1 MLVLLLKVW
10 IFVSIWFPSLTI
22 RCCHFPRTCKERTLL
37 WKEKDHH
44 VQWGA
49 RRGRKDL
56 NSVHQKPKRQTLL
69 FFSCVPRDQT
79 TTCRS
84 TLVRRYYF
92 PPIVLRN
99 QDSKDARSARTETK
113 TSDNCSKERKRRE
126 HWLHGGWAA
135 WRRTRWKEFHPQAVW
150 CCSKRQRHVKPFSK
164 AQLLGKGCRQ
174 KHTQAFFGV
183 RSKNAPSAVLTSF
196 GALCLSSDLLLSV
209 FHHLSDRQPVH
220 RSTRFVTREN
230 GRDSRNTPTETG
242 KTPTPKLSRPLHL
255 FSIPKGQLA

>member
-1 MLVLLLKVW
+1 M
-10 IFVSIWFPSLTI
+10 
-22 RCCHFPRTCKERTLL
+22 
-37 WKEKDHH
+37 
-44 VQWGA
+44 
-49 RRGRKDL
+49 GREEGEKDL
-56 NSVHQKPKRQTLL
+56 NSVHQKPKRQALL
-69 FFSCVPRDQT
+69 FFLACHVTRRLQVD
-79 TTCRS
+79 RR
-84 TLVRRYYF
+84 LVAGITHRPSYLGIRTVKTPGVLEQKQRRLT
-92 PPIVLRN
+92 IV
-99 QDSKDARSARTETK
+99 Q
-113 TSDNCSKERKRRE
+113 RRE
-126 HWLHGGWAA
+126 QWLHGGWAA

-209 FHHLSDRQPVH
+209 FHHLSNRQPVH